1 MIFKPRIKIKIIAK
15 GNPAS
20 GLKISGKKNIQSKI
34 NIIHPN
40 VDKQLKL
47 YLSLNLSKNIVIVY
61 KKVKGET
68 TMATTQKQFD
78 NEMKALSIG
87 VYKGN
92 EKSIPKDW
100 IKVSEYDKKSGFH
113 GEAFYKDGKVVIAMR
128 GTDEF
133 VNDFIKEDIRHL
145 AKKKLPNQYAD
156 AQKFYEKVRK
166 DFPDQEIIFTGHSL
180 GGSLAQLMS
189 YKTGHE
195 TVTFNAYGVRNILQ
209 GYVRDNLENI
219 RNYGNINDTVFNN
232 NIDNQLGSTYVI
244 KKNYDKDS
252 ITKGAEGYLG
262 GLDPYFHHK
271 AEWMGDLEDAVEY
284 KPNHLEGRV
293 NMNIDFKDIDTNR
306 VFKNEEIGQMSP
318 DEFSRLENFINQQIA
333 EGKVM
338 PEAQAKK
345 QVQTGDLIYVN
356 SYTRSDGTEVKG
368 YYRSKPSI

>member
-189 YKTGHE
+189 NKTGHE

-252 ITKGAEGYLG
+252 ITKEAEGYLG

-284 KPNHLEGRV
+284 KPNRLEGRV

-306 VFKNEEIGQMSP
+306 VFTNEEIGQMSP

-338 PEAQAKK
+338 PEAQAKQ

>member
-78 NEMKALSIG
+78 NEMKALSQG

-100 IKVSEYDKKSGFH
+100 IKVSEYNKRSGFH
-113 GEAFYKDGKVVIAMR
+113 GEAFYKNGKVVIAMR

-145 AKKKLPNQYAD
+145 AKKKLPNQYVD

-189 YKTGHE
+189 NKTGHE
-195 TVTFNAYGVRNILQ
+195 AVTFNAYGVADLLQ
-209 GYVRDNLENI
+209 
-219 RNYGNINDTVFNN
+219 GNINDTVFNT
-232 NIDNQLGSTYVI
+232 NIDNQLGNTYMI
-244 KKNYDKDS
+244 SNDNKNANYITSYAGENNSGKYPKKYHF
-252 ITKGAEGYLG
+252 TET
-262 GLDPYFHHK
+262 
-271 AEWMGDLEDAVEY
+271 MGDLVY
-284 KPNHLEGRV
+284 VFIWVFNHT
-293 NMNIDFKDIDTNR
+293 I
-306 VFKNEEIGQMSP
+306 
-318 DEFSRLENFINQQIA
+318 
-333 EGKVM
+333 
-338 PEAQAKK
+338 QA
-345 QVQTGDLIYVN
+345 
-356 SYTRSDGTEVKG
+356 
-368 YYRSKPSI
+368 

>member
-145 AKKKLPNQYAD
+145 AKKKLPNQYVD

-189 YKTGHE
+189 NKTGHE
-195 TVTFNAYGVRNILQ
+195 AVTFNAYGVRNILQ

-244 KKNYDKDS
+244 KKNYDKAS

-284 KPNHLEGRV
+284 KPNRLEGRV

-306 VFKNEEIGQMSP
+306 VFTNEEIGQMSP

-338 PEAQAKK
+338 PEAQAKQ